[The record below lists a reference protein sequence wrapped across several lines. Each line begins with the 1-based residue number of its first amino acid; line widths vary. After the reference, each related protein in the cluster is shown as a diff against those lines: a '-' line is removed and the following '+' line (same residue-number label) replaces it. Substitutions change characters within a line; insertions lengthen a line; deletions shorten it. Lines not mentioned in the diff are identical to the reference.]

1 VSNLAGSVRE
11 LLAGDALDRAEETV
25 ARLMASP
32 LPAASASSD
41 TANDHHVD
49 GLLDAASN
57 LREAARVCVEF
68 LMATESGVPS
78 LLRLL
83 GRLLRLDPRTAA
95 TTADTVCAHVFDSDA
110 ADAVRGERPLFAT
123 VAGVIAASVERD
135 VLALHWL
142 EVGQIEAEQGGLE
155 NSVVTFLVACRFVR
169 GALRACGGAEGES
182 SPRRTRV
189 RHGR

>member
-25 ARLMASP
+25 AKLIASP
-32 LPAASASSD
+32 LPAASAFSD

-57 LREAARVCVEF
+57 LREAARVSVEF

-83 GRLLRLDPRTAA
+83 ARLVRLDPGIAA
-95 TTADTVCAHVFDSDA
+95 TTADTVCSHVFDSEVA
-110 ADAVRGERPLFAT
+110 GPARRARPLFAS
-123 VAGVIAASVERD
+123 VAGVIAACVERD
-135 VLALHWL
+135 ALAGMWL
-142 EVGQIEAEQGGLE
+142 EVGQIEAEQAGTE

-169 GALRACGGAEGES
+169 GALRARG
-182 SPRRTRV
+182 TRLS
-189 RHGR
+189 